1 MGIQILLTMTAFYI
15 VKYLIYILVVIA
27 GVFVGK
33 TWADKSKKK
42 KEV

>member
-1 MGIQILLTMTAFYI
+1 MGIQTLLTMTAFYI

-33 TWADKSKKK
+33 TWADKSEKK